1 MPTINVIPSW
11 TIKKLSEDQKVAGT
25 LLANGVY
32 SIHFDRKRKEN
43 EEVISIKDVKPILK
57 NVDDPNS
64 EVVDYLIIP
73 SVEFWIDSFD
83 SGENLGEDYNIKVSE
98 ITSIERVYI
107 KYDAIDRTKRPKSV
121 DEDPFVFNFINPKSN
136 KPFKIIVD
144 HDHFVGI
151 PALTKKGDVHT
162 NFGFINRVE
171 TNDSGAVTKVVMDSI
186 ISNRGVFRT
195 STTIIPYDKLRGIYH
210 YEIGIIPH
218 KMPFVNEAIETKTA
232 EVPEDTKPQE
242 TTEEKTEKADIGC
255 TPWGSDDAPVTEAE
269 PSTEGT
275 M

>member
-32 SIHFDRKRKEN
+32 SIKFVRDGREN
-43 EEVISIKDVKPILK
+43 EEVMSVKDVKPIMQTT
-57 NVDDPNS
+57 DDPNV
-64 EVVDYLIIP
+64 EGEIIDYEIVP
-73 SVEFWIDSFD
+73 SVVFWNDSFD
-83 SGENLGEDYNIKVSE
+83 SGENLGDSYIVKVSE
-98 ITSIERVYI
+98 ITSIERMYI
-107 KYDAIDRTKRPKSV
+107 RYDAIDRTKRPKSV

-171 TNDSGAVTKVVMDSI
+171 TDDTGAVTKVVMDSI

-195 STTIIPYDKLRGIYH
+195 STTIIPYNKLRGIYH
-210 YEIGIIPH
+210 YDIGIIPH
-218 KMPFVNEAIETKTA
+218 KMPFINEAAPKSDEPVVEEAPTEI
-232 EVPEDTKPQE
+232 PS
-242 TTEEKTEKADIGC
+242 EEK
-255 TPWGSDDAPVTEAE
+255 E
-269 PSTEGT
+269 PCTEGT